1 MRVCAAVPLGKG
13 PAAQALLPDVAATP
27 DSPLGAPR
35 GLGLAT
41 RVHLVPF
48 QCRMRVCGGGGPAM
62 RSAPSP
68 LDGGSPAKP
77 TAQASFADSTRT
89 PDSSLSAGPGLG
101 VATCFQTVPFQC
113 RARVFPA
120 PPLSV

>member
-1 MRVCAAVPLGKG
+1 
-13 PAAQALLPDVAATP
+13 
-27 DSPLGAPR
+27 
-35 GLGLAT
+35 
-41 RVHLVPF
+41 
-48 QCRMRVCGGGGPAM
+48 MRVCGGGGPAM

-101 VATCFQTVPFQC
+101 VATCFQTAPFQC

-120 PPLSV
+120 PPLSVKEPTAQLPLRDAACTASRMPAVPASGLATTAQ